1 MMLTQEQIQL
11 LNSLKGE
18 VDKIK
23 VNILLENKKLDQIA
37 DAINQVINYVQT
49 NKDTTSTTWF
59 AVSSIPNL

>member
-1 MMLTQEQIQL
+1 MECTFTFMMLTQEQIQL

-49 NKDTTSTTWF
+49 NKDTTTT
-59 AVSSIPNL
+59 P

>member
-1 MMLTQEQIQL
+1 MISLTQEQIQL

-49 NKDTTSTTWF
+49 NKDTTTT
-59 AVSSIPNL
+59 P

>member
-1 MMLTQEQIQL
+1 MECTFTFMMLTQEQIQL

-49 NKDTTSTTWF
+49 NKDTTTTT
-59 AVSSIPNL
+59 

>member
-1 MMLTQEQIQL
+1 MSLTQEQIHL

-49 NKDTTSTTWF
+49 NKDTTSTT
-59 AVSSIPNL
+59 

>member
-1 MMLTQEQIQL
+1 MISLTQEQIQL

-49 NKDTTSTTWF
+49 NKDTTTTT
-59 AVSSIPNL
+59 